1 MLPSSLVNHP
11 QQQTQHLAQSRKQKK
26 AKSFTGEIGQR
37 QDVTKTS
44 ASCPSKSDDE
54 MLSTRFGISS

>member
-11 QQQTQHLAQSRKQKK
+11 QQQSRKQKN